1 MEQDVVQTLGSLKDE
16 VRLRYRADL
25 RGIFGSWARGEA
37 QADSDVDVLVE
48 FQKGATLLDLAG
60 LGDFL
65 EERLRRKVDVV
76 SQRAI
81 RDEIRS
87 RVYRDLLPV

>member
-81 RDEIRS
+81 RDEIRP
-87 RVYRDLLPV
+87 RVCRDLLPV